1 MEEIKL
7 GKYITIYK
15 INCKDIDNEQL
26 SKELW
31 YSTQL
36 FKMTKY
42 PSKVE
47 PINHRYPVLIEPG
60 IQSEMLVSS
69 KNVNLVRSKIIEL
82 MFSIFDKPFFYST
95 EEWIFISQNDNLYSG
110 FHTHLNQ
117 ASTKKSKEN
126 PQYTV
131 TYYSKMP
138 DELEGDDGCI
148 IFKDVDGN
156 EFPILP
162 KEGDLIVFGA
172 DVLHRAATNTKSIS
186 ERIVFCTNFT
196 FLDID
201 KQYNKKEKT
210 LM

>member
-1 MEEIKL
+1 MIEQIKL
-7 GKYITIYK
+7 GEHITIYK
-15 INCKDIDNEQL
+15 VNCKDIDNIQL

-31 YSTQL
+31 YSTEL
-36 FKMTKY
+36 FKMTQY
-42 PSKVE
+42 PT
-47 PINHRYPVLIEPG
+47 PLEPG
-60 IQSEMLVSS
+60 IQSEVLVSS
-69 KNVNLVRSKIIEL
+69 KNINLVRSKKIEL

-95 EEWIFISQNDNLYSG
+95 QEWIFISQNNNLYTG
-110 FHTHLNQ
+110 FHTHHNQ
-117 ASTKKSKEN
+117 ASTKKSKQL
-126 PQYTV
+126 PDYTL

-138 DELEGDDGCI
+138 DKLEGNDGCI
-148 IFKDVDGN
+148 IFRDIDGN
-156 EFPILP
+156 DFSVLP
-162 KEGDLIVFGA
+162 NEGDLMIFGA